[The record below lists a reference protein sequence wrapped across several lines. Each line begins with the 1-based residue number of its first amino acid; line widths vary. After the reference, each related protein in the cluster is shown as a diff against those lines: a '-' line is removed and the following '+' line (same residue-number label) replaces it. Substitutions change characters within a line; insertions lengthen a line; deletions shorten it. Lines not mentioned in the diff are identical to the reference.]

1 MRHSQSEKMEIIRII
16 ENSEL
21 NVKRT
26 LEELGVNRS
35 TFYKWY
41 NRYVHAGY
49 DGLTSMY
56 SSPRQFWN
64 GIPPW
69 EREKIVDGAVGN
81 RDKSPRKLAW
91 HIKDKKDY

>member
-41 NRYVHAGY
+41 NRYVQSGY
-49 DGLTSMY
+49 DGLTSRY

-64 GIPPW
+64 GYHHGS
-69 EREKIVDGAVGN
+69 ER
-81 RDKSPRKLAW
+81 RS
-91 HIKDKKDY
+91 